1 MLYVLFSFE
10 EEGYDFQVEIA
21 SEDFNKIKEKAL
33 AIGGLD
39 LSELKP
45 DLNDVRG
52 FGTNYDI
59 KGWVDLGIKDSRQYI
74 VQGKEIE
81 LPEDKKILGI
91 FFNGNSI
98 NWEGE
103 LLALGNK
110 DQVWSAYRDHLDY
123 CMEETMDFIRE
134 MSLAFKDGEPLVDTS
149 DNEYFLKE
157 IEVI

>member
-1 MLYVLFSFE
+1 MLYVLFSYK

-21 SEDFNKIKEKAL
+21 SKDFNKIKDKAL
-33 AIGGLD
+33 EIGNLN

-45 DLNDVRG
+45 ELNNEIIYG
-52 FGTNYDI
+52 SNYGI
-59 KGWVDLGIKDSRQYI
+59 KGWVNLGIKDSRQYI
-74 VQGKEIE
+74 LQGKEIE

-91 FFNGNSI
+91 FFNGDSI

-110 DQVWSAYRDHLDY
+110 DQVWSAYLDHLDY

-134 MSLAFKDGEPLVDTS
+134 MSLAFRDGEPLVDSS
-149 DNEYFLKE
+149 DNEYFLIE
-157 IEVI
+157 IKVI